1 MKFSNDFLFGA
12 ATAAYQIEGAWNQD
26 GKGVTNWDE
35 FSNIPG
41 KTFEGTNGDVAI
53 DHYNRYKEDVAL
65 MAEMGL
71 ESYRFSISWARIYPE
86 GDGEVNLKGIEFYN
100 NLIDECLKYGIVPFI
115 TLYHWD
121 LPLKLEK
128 AGGWL
133 NKKTSDAFVKYAKTC
148 FECFGDR
155 VKNFITFNETIV
167 FCGHGYLS
175 GTHPPGI
182 VGDIKKYFHISI
194 NLHTL

>member
-35 FSNIPG
+35 FSKIPG

-86 GDGEVNLKGIEFYN
+86 GDGKVNLKGIEFYN
-100 NLIDECLKYGIVPFI
+100 NLIDECLKYGIVVI
-115 TLYHWD
+115 A
-121 LPLKLEK
+121 ER
-128 AGGWL
+128 
-133 NKKTSDAFVKYAKTC
+133 NS
-148 FECFGDR
+148 
-155 VKNFITFNETIV
+155 
-167 FCGHGYLS
+167 
-175 GTHPPGI
+175 
-182 VGDIKKYFHISI
+182 
-194 NLHTL
+194 